1 MPESDNSKLTE
12 TVQNLKEFSISLL
25 RSIGLLRWLGYG
37 LLLLALFDVIEI
49 LVPPQIM
56 NPVWEFQ
63 TLGALVE
70 RVPVPLIGLVLV
82 FYGERNYRAK
92 WEIPLLKVLSWLS
105 LLVGILFLLL
115 VPLGIID
122 TVRIN
127 QQNNQRITTQVEQQM
142 AQIQQVK
149 GALAQAQ
156 TKEEM
161 EQLLSNIDSQ
171 GGTPTIRD
179 SAQLAEVKEQLSSFI
194 TQGEARMKAQ
204 AQETRKRQ
212 RLSLLESSVKW
223 NLGALV
229 SAALYIGIW
238 RATSWLRSRK
248 G

>member
-1 MPESDNSKLTE
+1 MPELDNDKQTE
-12 TVQNLKEFSISLL
+12 TVQELKKVSISLL
-25 RSIGLLRWLGYG
+25 RSIGIFHWLGYG
-37 LLLLALFDVIEI
+37 LLVLALFDVIEI
-49 LVPPQIM
+49 LVPPQFM

-70 RVPVPLIGLVLV
+70 RVPVPLIGLALV
-82 FYGERNYRAK
+82 FYGERNYRAN

-122 TVRIN
+122 TLRIN
-127 QQNNQRITTQVEQQM
+127 QQNSQRITSQIEQQI

-149 GALAQAQ
+149 GALEQAQ

-161 EQLLSNIDSQ
+161 EQILSSIDSQ
-171 GGTPTIRD
+171 GRTPTIRD
-179 SAQLAEVKEQLSSFI
+179 SAQLTEVKQQISSFI
-194 TQGEARMKAQ
+194 TQGEAGMKAQ
-204 AQETRKRQ
+204 AQATRTQQ

-229 SAALYIGIW
+229 SGALYIGIW
-238 RATSWLRSRK
+238 RSTSWLRSRK